1 MAMTGNEAT
10 FAVAPMMDW
19 TDRHCRYFFRQLSPS
34 VRLYTEMVT
43 AAALVHGDSKRL
55 LRYHTEEHPVALQ
68 LGGSDPEQMAA
79 AAALGAAAGYDEINI
94 NVGCPSDRVKSGAF
108 GACLMAHPERVADC
122 VRAMRATVP
131 VPITVKTRIGIDDF
145 DSWAFFQTFVDTVA
159 DAGCDTFIVHA
170 RIALLTG
177 LSPKENRNVPPL
189 NYERVYALKRR
200 RPELNVW
207 LNGGIVSVAECV
219 EHLSQTDG
227 VMVGRQAYQDPWFL
241 TELEREFGAGRPAL
255 TRASVVNRM
264 LDYIEDEL
272 TAGAQLKHI
281 SRHMLGLFAGQ
292 PGARAWRR
300 HLSERAHLPGA
311 GTDVLLAALS
321 RVPTAA

>member
-1 MAMTGNEAT
+1 M
-10 FAVAPMMDW
+10 
-19 TDRHCRYFFRQLSPS
+19 
-34 VRLYTEMVT
+34 
-43 AAALVHGDSKRL
+43 
-55 LRYHTEEHPVALQ
+55 
-68 LGGSDPEQMAA
+68 
-79 AAALGAAAGYDEINI
+79 
-94 NVGCPSDRVKSGAF
+94 
-108 GACLMAHPERVADC
+108 
-122 VRAMRATVP
+122 
-131 VPITVKTRIGIDDF
+131 
-145 DSWAFFQTFVDTVA
+145 
-159 DAGCDTFIVHA
+159 HA
-170 RIALLTG
+170 RIALLSG
-177 LSPKENRNVPPL
+177 LSPKENRSIPPL

-207 LNGGIVSVAECV
+207 LNGGIVSAAECT

-255 TRASVVNRM
+255 TRASVVDLM

-311 GTDVLLAALS
+311 GTDVLLGALS